1 MRVLGD
7 INFTKGMLLIQELD
21 IEPPLPDIID
31 DYTTSVT
38 MGNISSTDKSIYK
51 NKKDL
56 SRKSKEVT
64 LK

>member
-21 IEPPLPDIID
+21 IEPPIPDIID
-31 DYTTSVT
+31 DYTISVT
-38 MGNISSTDKSIYK
+38 MDNISSSDKSIYK
-51 NKKDL
+51 NKKCL

-64 LK
+64 FK